1 MSQKI
6 NELTSPVFPIAEK
19 FVSINGESTLAGEP
33 AVFIRFK
40 GCNLKCSFCD
50 TSWVNRPECPV
61 ENLGVP
67 EIIDYVKGT
76 GIRNVTLTGGE
87 PLLQKGIDFLAN
99 ALLSENLNVEFETNG
114 SIAIEKFCAL
124 RPDYSARKGILR
136 FTLDYK
142 LPGSGMEDYMM
153 FSNYDYLKPEDAVKF
168 VVGGTEDLI
177 RAKEII
183 DTYRLCDK
191 CKVFL
196 SPVFEKIQPSEIVN
210 FMLENKMNGVRLQL
224 QLHKVIWDPN
234 KRGV

>member
-1 MSQKI
+1 ML
-6 NELTSPVFPIAEK
+6 EVVER
-19 FVSINGESTLAGEP
+19 FVSINGEGAHAGEL
-33 AVFIRFK
+33 AAFIRFK
-40 GCNLKCSFCD
+40 GCNLCCSYCD
-50 TSWVNRPECPV
+50 TSWANEPDAKASQTSVEELVRWVKAVNV
-61 ENLGVP
+61 
-67 EIIDYVKGT
+67 
-76 GIRNVTLTGGE
+76 RNVTLTGGE